1 MDVPTIPAR
10 RIVIK
15 NKSTAWFGTRY
26 TMNIYRGCSH
36 GCIYCDSRS
45 ECYGVQD
52 FDTVRVKSDALAVI
66 RNDLRSKTQSGV
78 VATGSMSD
86 PYNPFEKEL
95 QLTRHA
101 LELLDAYGFGAAV
114 ATKGTLIT
122 RDADIL
128 REIASHSPVLCKITV
143 TTCDDALAAKL
154 EPRAPSS
161 SARLAAVEKLAGQGI
176 FTGVLLMPVL
186 PFLEDTPDGVRRLV
200 RAAYNAGARFVY
212 PAFGVT
218 LRQNQRAYFLD
229 RLDEL
234 FPGAGLRAR
243 YVRQFGTQYEC
254 RSPRAR
260 ELWQAFTG
268 ECRATGH
275 AGYCGSVSA
284 GLRQRTTQLF
294 VAERQP
300 GLRAACP
307 QSFFSRAFAAAA
319 GYGKITAGRF

>member
-10 RIVIK
+10 SIVIK

-66 RNDLRSKTQSGV
+66 RNDLRSRTQSGV

-128 REIASHSPVLCKITV
+128 REITSHSPVLCKITV
-143 TTCDDALAAKL
+143 TDLRRC
-154 EPRAPSS
+154 
-161 SARLAAVEKLAGQGI
+161 AGR
-176 FTGVLLMPVL
+176 
-186 PFLEDTPDGVRRLV
+186 E
-200 RAAYNAGARFVY
+200 AGAARAFVLGAAGGCGEAGGAGHFY
-212 PAFGVT
+212 RCSADARPP
-218 LRQNQRAYFLD
+218 
-229 RLDEL
+229 
-234 FPGAGLRAR
+234 FPGGYAGRGA
-243 YVRQFGTQYEC
+243 
-254 RSPRAR
+254 
-260 ELWQAFTG
+260 QAG
-268 ECRATGH
+268 
-275 AGYCGSVSA
+275 AGGV
-284 GLRQRTTQLF
+284 QRRGALC
-294 VAERQP
+294 VP
-300 GLRAACP
+300 GLRRDAAP
-307 QSFFSRAFAAAA
+307 EPAGLFSGQAGRAVPRRRAA
-319 GYGKITAGRF
+319 GAVCAAVRHTV

>member
-10 RIVIK
+10 SIVIK

-101 LELLDAYGFGAAV
+101 L
-114 ATKGTLIT
+114 
-122 RDADIL
+122 
-128 REIASHSPVLCKITV
+128 V

-268 ECRATGH
+268 ECRATGLLYGMQDIV
-275 AGYCGSVSA
+275 AAY
-284 GLRQRTTQLF
+284 RQ
-294 VAERQP
+294 
-300 GLRAACP
+300 
-307 QSFFSRAFAAAA
+307 
-319 GYGKITAGRF
+319 GYGSGQLSFL

>member
-1 MDVPTIPAR
+1 
-10 RIVIK
+10 
-15 NKSTAWFGTRY
+15 
-26 TMNIYRGCSH
+26 MNIYRGCSH

-143 TTCDDALAAKL
+143 TTCDDVLAAKL

-161 SARLAAVEKLAGQGI
+161 SALAHTVNGRSVAGGRAIPGSSSRSRGRCPRTSPWSLQQAVLRSPLNPARPPVSAAFPEHLVEGI
-176 FTGVLLMPVL
+176 RAQP
-186 PFLEDTPDGVRRLV
+186 RINKK
-200 RAAYNAGARFVY
+200 RAAQIPDQHAGHPALQKAHARTGF
-212 PAFGVT
+212 PGPPDSVT
-218 LRQNQRAYFLD
+218 L
-229 RLDEL
+229 
-234 FPGAGLRAR
+234 
-243 YVRQFGTQYEC
+243 
-254 RSPRAR
+254 S
-260 ELWQAFTG
+260 
-268 ECRATGH
+268 
-275 AGYCGSVSA
+275 
-284 GLRQRTTQLF
+284 
-294 VAERQP
+294 
-300 GLRAACP
+300 
-307 QSFFSRAFAAAA
+307 
-319 GYGKITAGRF
+319 

>member
-268 ECRATGH
+268 ECRAK
-275 AGYCGSVSA
+275 
-284 GLRQRTTQLF
+284 GLLYGMQDIVAAYRQ
-294 VAERQP
+294 
-300 GLRAACP
+300 
-307 QSFFSRAFAAAA
+307 
-319 GYGKITAGRF
+319 GYGSGQLSFL

>member
-10 RIVIK
+10 SIVIK

-78 VATGSMSD
+78 VTTGSMSD

-143 TTCDDALAAKL
+143 TTCDDVLAAKL

-176 FTGVLLMPVL
+176 FTGILLMPVL

-234 FPGAGLRAR
+234 FPGGGLRAR

-260 ELWQAFTG
+260 ELWQAFRG
-268 ECRATGH
+268 ECRATGLLY
-275 AGYCGSVSA
+275 GM
-284 GLRQRTTQLF
+284 QDI
-294 VAERQP
+294 VAAYQ
-300 GLRAACP
+300 
-307 QSFFSRAFAAAA
+307 Q
-319 GYGKITAGRF
+319 GYGSGQLSFL

>member
-1 MDVPTIPAR
+1 MEVPSIPAKT
-10 RIVIK
+10 IVTK
-15 NKSTAWFGTRY
+15 NKSTAWFGTQY
-26 TMNIYRGCSH
+26 TMNIYKGCCH

-52 FDTVRVKSDALAVI
+52 FDTVRVKADALAVI
-66 RNDLRSKTQSGV
+66 RDDLRTKTQSGV
-78 VATGSMSD
+78 VGTGSMSD

-101 LELLDAYGFGAAV
+101 LELLDAYGFGAAI
-114 ATKGTLIT
+114 ATKSTLIT

-128 REIASHSPVLCKITV
+128 REIKAHSPVLCKLTV

-161 SARLAAVEKLAGQGI
+161 SARLAAVEKLAGKGI
-176 FTGVLLMPVL
+176 FTGILLMPVL
-186 PFLEDTPDGVRRLV
+186 PFLEDTPDEVRRLA

-218 LRQNQRAYFLD
+218 LRQNQRAYFLEK
-229 RLDEL
+229 LDAL
-234 FPGAGLRAR
+234 FPGEGLRAR

-260 ELWQAFTG
+260 ELWQAFAE
-268 ECRATGH
+268 ECSATGLLY
-275 AGYCGSVSA
+275 GM
-284 GLRQRTTQLF
+284 QDI
-294 VAERQP
+294 VAAYKQ
-300 GLRAACP
+300 
-307 QSFFSRAFAAAA
+307 
-319 GYGKITAGRF
+319 GYGSGQLSFL

>member
-10 RIVIK
+10 SIVIK

-154 EPRAPSS
+154 EVKNSIILWPLRV
-161 SARLAAVEKLAGQGI
+161 AVSGKASTPGGATEICALLGKQESIDRVIRGI
-176 FTGVLLMPVL
+176 ELL
-186 PFLEDTPDGVRRLV
+186 
-200 RAAYNAGARFVY
+200 
-212 PAFGVT
+212 
-218 LRQNQRAYFLD
+218 
-229 RLDEL
+229 
-234 FPGAGLRAR
+234 
-243 YVRQFGTQYEC
+243 
-254 RSPRAR
+254 
-260 ELWQAFTG
+260 
-268 ECRATGH
+268 
-275 AGYCGSVSA
+275 
-284 GLRQRTTQLF
+284 
-294 VAERQP
+294 
-300 GLRAACP
+300 
-307 QSFFSRAFAAAA
+307 
-319 GYGKITAGRF
+319 GK

>member
-10 RIVIK
+10 SIVIK

-78 VATGSMSD
+78 VTTGSMSD

-143 TTCDDALAAKL
+143 TTCDDVLAAKL

-176 FTGVLLMPVL
+176 FTGILLMPVL

-234 FPGAGLRAR
+234 FPGGGLRAR

-268 ECRATGH
+268 ECRATSLLYGM
-275 AGYCGSVSA
+275 
-284 GLRQRTTQLF
+284 QDI
-294 VAERQP
+294 VAAYQ
-300 GLRAACP
+300 
-307 QSFFSRAFAAAA
+307 Q
-319 GYGKITAGRF
+319 GYGSGQLSFL

>member
-1 MDVPTIPAR
+1 MHFVDAKGILSAD
-10 RIVIK
+10 
-15 NKSTAWFGTRY
+15 NG
-26 TMNIYRGCSH
+26 MNIYRGCSH

-234 FPGAGLRAR
+234 FPGSQVNGGRRLRENAAQR
-243 YVRQFGTQYEC
+243 AFCMAC
-254 RSPRAR
+254 RI
-260 ELWQAFTG
+260 LWQRIG
-268 ECRATGH
+268 RATAADNSAFCSG
-275 AGYCGSVSA
+275 AAAWTSGSVP
-284 GLRQRTTQLF
+284 
-294 VAERQP
+294 AEFFQP
-300 GLRAACP
+300 GFC
-307 QSFFSRAFAAAA
+307 
-319 GYGKITAGRF
+319 GGRGIW